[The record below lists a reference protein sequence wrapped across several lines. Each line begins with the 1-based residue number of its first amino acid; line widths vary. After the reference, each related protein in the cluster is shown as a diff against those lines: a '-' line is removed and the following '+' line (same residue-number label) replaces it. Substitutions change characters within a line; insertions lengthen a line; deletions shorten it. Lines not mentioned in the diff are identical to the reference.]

1 MDDEQFLEQVFA
13 SIEEAEVL
21 TIFFLRLRKSMV
33 VDTRLG
39 ASGPY
44 VEVMPQVGSVEE
56 RVEIIERTH
65 PELGR
70 VHNILSIPWIGEVE
84 SLREQGVIDR
94 LIMRLNGTGMSRA
107 AAIAACDRALAE
119 LHRAEHKSKIDI
131 VKGNGFE
138 TIWQAQD

>member
-70 VHNILSIPWIGEVE
+70 VHNILSIPWIGEVKTL
-84 SLREQGVIDR
+84 SDQGIVQR
-94 LIMRLNGTGMSRA
+94 LAKRLAAAGMSRETA
-107 AAIAACDRALAE
+107 TAACENALGE
-119 LHRAEHKSKIDI
+119 LSRAEHRLKVDI
-131 VKGNGFE
+131 VRGIGFE
-138 TIWQAQD
+138 TIWQTED